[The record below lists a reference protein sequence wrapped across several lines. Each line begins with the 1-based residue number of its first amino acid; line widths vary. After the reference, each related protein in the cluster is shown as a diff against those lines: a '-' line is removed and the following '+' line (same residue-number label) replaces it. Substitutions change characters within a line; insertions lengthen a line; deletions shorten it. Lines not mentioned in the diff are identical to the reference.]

1 MNNIFSD
8 LHELPAFN
16 WFRATETKNL
26 TWLLKDRTKKC
37 SQSKLEQVFQDL
49 NDQLI
54 DLFGISDNY
63 LNYMLKLRAYNIAKA
78 KWLLSDNNFD
88 KTMMLV
94 AQQQLEEIA
103 KQFGESKNVLA
114 EKINA
119 ERILGF
125 RIDVKQ
131 ISVVE
136 YYNYLNEADKIAKQ
150 MMQKK

>member
-54 DLFGISDNY
+54 DIFGISDNY
-63 LNYMLKLRAYNIAKA
+63 LNYMLK
-78 KWLLSDNNFD
+78 LLSDNNFD